1 MPRLFPHNAFH
12 GIRSIGSK
20 AALSRQR
27 VISALVADG
36 AVGNV
41 AALGDGDCD
50 LRLDPGHLGGTG
62 QHDCA

>member
-27 VISALVADG
+27 VICQKKRENQTERYYEIENNIQAEARS
-36 AVGNV
+36 
-41 AALGDGDCD
+41 
-50 LRLDPGHLGGTG
+50 
-62 QHDCA
+62 